1 MFAAQRRMYLAAFLV
16 DAAVMVAMTA
26 TPFFVFNQLG
36 GGAAMSGLFGAVSAA
51 GYACMCLVSSRF
63 VSRAKHGLR
72 WAYFGLTVYTVLIC
86 LMPVF
91 RRPVVCGALAGGANV
106 GMAFVWPA
114 LHSWIGAETDLAR
127 RGRRMARFNV
137 AWSFGFAVSALCA
150 GPLYDLDY
158 RYPFVLLFALSA
170 AALALLWSLPR
181 EVDHFGEATEE
192 MLLARADH
200 DRASEVH
207 LYAAWFANMLA
218 MALAAATRTVY
229 PKRIDELVAT
239 DQLRLLFESEPARVL
254 TAGTATK
261 YSWLAFALAGS
272 CALMFLLLGHTRGW
286 QHRFRYLVWTQ
297 AASGLAFWA
306 LANTTSLVVML
317 ACFAVVGANNGLAFF
332 AAVYYSLADPA
343 RKHRR
348 AAVNEAAVGVGA
360 FSGSVAFGLLA
371 KRYGLG
377 MPFRYAPLLIAA
389 ALAIQFLLLRYG
401 AQRQRRDA
409 RPQAP

>member
-72 WAYFGLTVYTVLIC
+72 WAYFGLTLYTVLIC

-207 LYAAWFANMLA
+207 LYAAWFANLVG

-229 PKRIDELVAT
+229 PKRIDELVAAGR
-239 DQLRLLFESEPARVL
+239 LRLLFESDPLQIL
-254 TAGTATK
+254 TGGAATK
-261 YSWLAFALAGS
+261 YSWLAFVLAGA
-272 CALMFLLLGHTRGW
+272 CTLMFLVLGRTRRW
-286 QHRFRYLVWTQ
+286 QHRFRYVLGLQ
-297 AASGLAFWA
+297 AASGLAFWT
-306 LANTTSLVVML
+306 LANTESLVVML

-332 AAVYYSLADPA
+332 AAVYYSVADPS

-348 AAVNEAAVGVGA
+348 TAVNEAAVGVGA
-360 FSGSVAFGLLA
+360 FSGSIAFGLLA
-371 KRYGLG
+371 KRYGLA

-389 ALAIQFLLLRYG
+389 AIAIQFLLLRYG
-401 AQRQRRDA
+401 TQRQRRDA
-409 RPQAP
+409 RSQAP